1 MDRRLATTTTPR
13 NRIRDLRTARGWTQR
28 DLAREAGMEVATV
41 ARIDG
46 NPLAEPSL
54 PTALKLAEALGV
66 PIIELIE
73 EPVPA

>member
-1 MDRRLATTTTPR
+1 MDRCLATTTTPK

-28 DLAREAGMEVATV
+28 DLAARAGLEVAMM

-54 PTALKLAEALGV
+54 PTALKLADALGV

-73 EPVPA
+73 EPVPT